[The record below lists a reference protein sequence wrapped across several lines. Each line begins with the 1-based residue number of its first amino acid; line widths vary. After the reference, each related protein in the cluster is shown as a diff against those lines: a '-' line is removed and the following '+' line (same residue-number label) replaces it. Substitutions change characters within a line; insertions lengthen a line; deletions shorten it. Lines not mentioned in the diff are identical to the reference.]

1 MATLAG
7 DRLLATGHHA
17 CITSGGKA
25 MSANAIVADRL
36 IGVPDHVS
44 KPPPYYGPQS
54 AAATG
59 TDLAPLVWRGQV
71 LTVITLGFYRFWYRT
86 DLRRWYWRNTIIG
99 GTGLEY
105 RGSARELLLGFL
117 FALAIMVPLYLVS
130 AYGSLFLGETV
141 SVALQGLFAIAFVFL
156 VQYGAFRSRRYR
168 LTRTVWRGIRFD
180 QTGSAVAFGLKSLGW
195 IFLTLVSLG
204 LLFPL
209 MRRAL
214 ERHRIQH
221 TRFGSAQG
229 AFDASV
235 APVMKRWLALVVP
248 TVVLAGGGLV
258 AAIAFAG
265 LDSAGDVQLESVG
278 ISALL
283 VPLGLIWPIMFWPA
297 YRAAEFRTF
306 TNGTSIGKVRLRSS
320 FQTRRLYGLY
330 GRMIGAGLLGLLAV
344 LIILAL
350 LAPALFFWIRKGTP
364 PIGALVQSVVLY
376 LGGFTVFAAL
386 KELVFSQ
393 GFWRHAVSTL
403 DIANLGDV
411 DDILGTGVSP
421 EAATGEGLADA
432 LDFGGV

>member
-1 MATLAG
+1 
-7 DRLLATGHHA
+7 
-17 CITSGGKA
+17 
-25 MSANAIVADRL
+25 MSANATAGDSLSRA
-36 IGVPDHVS
+36 PDPVS
-44 KPPPYYGPQS
+44 QPPPFYGPGS
-54 AAATG
+54 AAAAG

-71 LTVITLGFYRFWYRT
+71 LTVITLGLYRFWYRT

-130 AYGSLFLGETV
+130 AYGVLFLGETV
-141 SVALQGLFAIAFVFL
+141 AAVVQGLFGLAFVFL

-168 LTRTVWRGIRFD
+168 LTRTVWRGLRFD
-180 QTGSAVAFGLKSLGW
+180 QTGSAITFGLKSLGW
-195 IFLTLVSLG
+195 MLLTLVSLG

-214 ERHRIQH
+214 ERYRIEH

-229 AFDASV
+229 VFDAPV
-235 APVMKRWLALVVP
+235 APVMKRWLALVLP
-248 TVVLAGGGLV
+248 TILLAGGGLV
-258 AAIAFAG
+258 AALAVAG
-265 LDSAGDVQLESVG
+265 VDADGDLQLEAVG
-278 ISALL
+278 MSALL
-283 VPLGLIWPIMFWPA
+283 VPVGLIWSVLFWPA

-306 TNGTSIGKVRLRSS
+306 TNGTSIGPFRLRSS
-320 FQTRRLYGLY
+320 FLTRRLYGLY

-344 LIILAL
+344 LIVLAL
-350 LAPALFFWIRKGTP
+350 LAPALFFSIRKGTP
-364 PIGALVQSVVLY
+364 PIGALVLPVVLY

-411 DDILGTGVSP
+411 DDILGGGVAP